1 MQGKKV
7 LEEEKVLLF
16 SLSAHIPEHNFYRR
30 LKPQLNLDFLY
41 ELTQPYY
48 GRCGQ
53 QSIDPVVFFKLCL
66 VGYLE
71 NITSNRKLI
80 EHCSLRLD
88 LLYFLDY
95 QLDEPLPWH
104 STVSRT
110 RQLYPEALFEL
121 LFNQVFRLWVE
132 KGMVAG
138 QRQAIDSAPIKANA
152 SMDSLLVKQPA
163 ESLTRH
169 LVKMEIENGSTT
181 NELSQNANRK
191 PEQFISVPEHQLRKL
206 EKHQDHL
213 KESPKGLGGRHEKA
227 RLVSNKTHYSP
238 TDPDARLSVKPG
250 KARQLNYHCSLA
262 VDTAKGVIS
271 HVQAD
276 YADGRDSQYLPA
288 ITLRLQ
294 RRLLDNELRLKELL
308 ADGGY
313 SNGSNYAF
321 LEQRKITGWIPVFG
335 QYKPEIAS
343 FPYDQQADHFTC
355 LAGKILSFK
364 TYDTNAEG
372 GLLKIYRATYQ
383 DCKQCP
389 LKPTCV
395 PKSPCRQITRTAYD
409 PEYRRALERQQSRKG
424 KRMKRVRQSTV
435 EPVFGSLIQHY
446 GLRKIE
452 VHGKA
457 GAHKVML
464 LAATAFNLKKYLK
477 FKPVKMVSQA
487 IALPKEQQP
496 AFMSYSFAFTKL
508 FCNLESTIRAK
519 ISSNKE
525 IGAVEKV
532 VVQQPRPFHETV
544 WPSNLGQDSIL

>member
-1 MQGKKV
+1 MQGRKV
-7 LEEEKVLLF
+7 LEDEKALLF
-16 SLSAHIPEHNFYRR
+16 SLSAHVPEHNFYRR
-30 LKPQLNLDFLY
+30 LKQQLNLDFLY

-71 NITSNRKLI
+71 NIVSDRQLI

-95 QLDEPLPWH
+95 QIDEPLPWH

-110 RQLYPEALFEL
+110 RQLYPEKLFEL
-121 LFNQVFRLWVE
+121 LFDRVFRLCVE

-138 QRQAIDSAPIKANA
+138 HRQAIDSAPIKANA
-152 SMDSLLVKQPA
+152 SMDSLLLKQSPESVKKH
-163 ESLTRH
+163 LTKVI
-169 LVKMEIENGSTT
+169 LENEAVVKKSN
-181 NELSQNANRK
+181 QNKEGK
-191 PEQFISVPEHQLRKL
+191 PEQFLSAPEYQLRKL
-206 EKHQDHL
+206 EKHQDQL
-213 KESPKGLGGRHEKA
+213 KASPKGLGGKHEKA
-227 RLVSNKTHYSP
+227 RLVSNKTHYSS
-238 TDPDARLSVKPG
+238 TDPDARISVKPG
-250 KARQLNYHCSLA
+250 KARQLNYYCSLA

-276 YADGRDSQYLPA
+276 LADGRDSQYLPA

-335 QYKPEIAS
+335 QYKSEIEG
-343 FPYDQQADHFTC
+343 FPYDQQADYFTC
-355 LAGKILSFK
+355 PTGKILAFK

-383 DCKQCP
+383 DCKHCP
-389 LKPTCV
+389 LKSSCV
-395 PKSPCRQITRTAYD
+395 PKSQCRQITRTAYD
-409 PEYRRALERQQSRKG
+409 SEYRRALERQQSRKG

-435 EPVFGSLIQHY
+435 EPVFGSLIHYY
-446 GLRKIE
+446 GLRKIG
-452 VHGKA
+452 VRGKA

-464 LAATAFNLKKYLK
+464 LATTAFNLKKYLK
-477 FKPVKMVSQA
+477 FKPVKAVSQA
-487 IALPKEQQP
+487 LALQKNQES
-496 AFMSYSFAFTKL
+496 AFSSYSFAFTKL
-508 FCNLESTIRAK
+508 F
-519 ISSNKE
+519 
-525 IGAVEKV
+525 
-532 VVQQPRPFHETV
+532 FH
-544 WPSNLGQDSIL
+544 

>member
-7 LEEEKVLLF
+7 VEDEKVLLF
-16 SLSAHIPEHNFYRR
+16 SLSAHVPEHNFYRQ
-30 LKPQLNLDFLY
+30 LKQQLNLDFLY

-53 QSIDPVVFFKLCL
+53 QSIDPVVFLKLCL

-71 NITSNRKLI
+71 NITSDRKLI

-110 RQLYPEALFEL
+110 RQLYPEALFES
-121 LFNQVFRLWVE
+121 LFDQVFRLCVE

-138 QRQAIDSAPIKANA
+138 HQHAIDSAPIKANA
-152 SMDSLLVKQPA
+152 SMDSLLLKQPT
-163 ESLTRH
+163 ETLEMH
-169 LVKMEIENGSTT
+169 LVVNAPTT
-181 NELSQNANRK
+181 NGPSQNTTRK
-191 PEQFISVPEHQLRKL
+191 PEQFVSAPEHQLRKL

-213 KESPKGLGGRHEKA
+213 RETPKGLGGHHEKA

-238 TDPDARLSVKPG
+238 ADPDARISVKPG

-262 VDTAKGVIS
+262 VDTATGVIS

-276 YADGRDSQYLPA
+276 FADGRDSQYLPA
-288 ITLRLQ
+288 ITCRLQ
-294 RRLLDNELRLKELL
+294 RRLLDNDLHLAELL

-335 QYKPEIAS
+335 QYKPEIAG

-355 LAGKILSFK
+355 LAGKVLAFK

-383 DCKQCP
+383 DCKQCS

-395 PKSPCRQITRTAYD
+395 PKSQCRQITRTAYD
-409 PEYRRALERQQSRKG
+409 PEYRRALARQQSRKG
-424 KRMKRVRQSTV
+424 KRMKRLRHSTV

-446 GLRKIE
+446 GLRKIG
-452 VHGKA
+452 VRGKA

-464 LAATAFNLKKYLK
+464 LAACAFNLKKYLK
-477 FKPVKMVSQA
+477 FKPVKVVSQA
-487 IALPKEQQP
+487 IALQKEQES
-496 AFMSYSFAFTKL
+496 AFIRYSFALTKQ
-508 FCNLESTIRAK
+508 FST
-519 ISSNKE
+519 
-525 IGAVEKV
+525 
-532 VVQQPRPFHETV
+532 
-544 WPSNLGQDSIL
+544 

>member
-1 MQGKKV
+1 MKK
-7 LEEEKVLLF
+7 
-16 SLSAHIPEHNFYRR
+16 
-30 LKPQLNLDFLY
+30 QLNLDFLY
-41 ELTQPYY
+41 QLTQAYY

-71 NITSNRKLI
+71 NITSDRKLI
-80 EHCSLRLD
+80 EHCSMRLD
-88 LLYFLDY
+88 LLYFLNY
-95 QLDEPLPWH
+95 QIDEPLPWH

-110 RQLYPEALFEL
+110 RQLYPEALFES
-121 LFNQVFRLWVE
+121 LFDKVFRLCVE

-138 QRQAIDSAPIKANA
+138 DIQAIDSAPIKANA
-152 SMDSLLVKQPA
+152 SMDSLLLKQPA
-163 ESLTRH
+163 ESLKMH
-169 LVKMEIENGSTT
+169 LVKTDVENSSTT
-181 NELSQNANRK
+181 HRASPNTSSK
-191 PEQFISVPEHQLRKL
+191 PEPFLSVPEHQLRKL

-213 KESPKGLGGRHEKA
+213 RESPKGLGGKHEKA
-227 RLVSNKTHYSP
+227 RLVSNKTHYNP
-238 TDPDARLSVKPG
+238 TDPDARISVKPG
-250 KARQLNYHCSLA
+250 KARKLNYHCSLA

-294 RRLLDNELRLKELL
+294 RRLLDNELRLRELL

-335 QYKPEIAS
+335 QYKPEIAG
-343 FPYDQQADHFTC
+343 FPYDQEADHFTC
-355 LAGKILSFK
+355 PAGKILAFK

-395 PKSPCRQITRTAYD
+395 PKSQCRQITRTAYD
-409 PEYRRALERQQSRKG
+409 SEYQRALARQQSRKG
-424 KRMKRVRQSTV
+424 KCMKRLRHSTV
-435 EPVFGSLIQHY
+435 EPVFGSLIQQY
-446 GLRKIE
+446 GLQKIA
-452 VHGKA
+452 VRGKA

-464 LAATAFNLKKYLK
+464 LAACAFNLKKYLK
-477 FKPVKMVSQA
+477 FKPVKVISQA
-487 IALPKEQQP
+487 IALPKEQES
-496 AFMSYSFAFTKL
+496 AFIRYSFDFTKL
-508 FCNLESTIRAK
+508 FFNLESSIRARINSNKK
-519 ISSNKE
+519 ISALK
-525 IGAVEKV
+525 KL
-532 VVQQPRPFHETV
+532 VVQQPRLFHEMIGQRISDLNKA
-544 WPSNLGQDSIL
+544 WYSPNLS

>member
-16 SLSAHIPEHNFYRR
+16 SFPAHVPEHNFYRR
-30 LKPQLNLDFLY
+30 LKQQFHLDFLY

-71 NITSNRKLI
+71 NIVSDRQLI

-110 RQLYPEALFEL
+110 RQLYPEALFES
-121 LFNQVFRLWVE
+121 LFDRVFRLCVE

-163 ESLTRH
+163 ESLKMH
-169 LVKMEIENGSTT
+169 LIKMDVENGSTT
-181 NELSQNANRK
+181 NGPNQNTRRK
-191 PEQFISVPEHQLRKL
+191 PEPFISAPEHQLRKL
-206 EKHQDHL
+206 EKHQDKL
-213 KESPKGLGGRHEKA
+213 KESFKGLGGRHEKA

-238 TDPDARLSVKPG
+238 TDPDAHISVKPG

-271 HVQAD
+271 VVQAD

-288 ITLRLQ
+288 ITLKLQ
-294 RRLLDNELRLKELL
+294 RRLLDNELHLKELL

-335 QYKPEIAS
+335 QYKPVIKG
-343 FPYDQQADHFTC
+343 FPYDQEADHFTC
-355 LAGKILSFK
+355 PAGKILAFK

-409 PEYRRALERQQSRKG
+409 PEYRRALERQQSPRG
-424 KRMKRVRQSTV
+424 KRMKRLRQSTV
-435 EPVFGSLIQHY
+435 EPVFGSLIHYY
-446 GLRKIE
+446 GLRKMG
-452 VHGKA
+452 VRGKA
-457 GAHKVML
+457 GAHKVMV

-477 FKPVKMVSQA
+477 FKPVKVVSQA
-487 IALPKEQQP
+487 IALPKEQES
-496 AFMSYSFAFTKL
+496 AFSSDSFAFTKL
-508 FCNLESTIRAK
+508 F
-519 ISSNKE
+519 
-525 IGAVEKV
+525 
-532 VVQQPRPFHETV
+532 FH
-544 WPSNLGQDSIL
+544 